1 MRILVTGA
9 AGFIGM
15 HLCAHLLAQGHQ
27 VVGCDNLS
35 DLTYDRDLK
44 IALLRHLGLDLPH
57 AADLSAGS
65 TFCHDQFTFVKLD
78 LLDQEGITQLITS
91 APFAV
96 VVNLAGLAGVRL
108 STSIPQQYV
117 RTNVNGFLHVLE
129 AIRLCKQQSP
139 ELAAPRLLMASS
151 SSVYGD
157 CTEVPFSECNTN
169 IRPKSVYAATKYM
182 DEILAYSYATLYN
195 LDIVAL
201 RFFTVYG
208 PYGRPDMA
216 PFIFLKALL
225 EDKEITLFN
234 AGQSRRDFT
243 YVGDIVTGIT
253 KIIEQPQPQPAQI
266 PASPPLAQPQAAAVA
281 TLPVPFAVYNIGNGQ
296 PIELFAFVRTLEEIT
311 GMHAKIKL
319 APMPQGDVTQTYA
332 DVSKLERD
340 YHFRPQTSLREG
352 LQAFYEWYC
361 SYYGDGKQQHIV

>member
-1 MRILVTGA
+1 M
-9 AGFIGM
+9 
-15 HLCAHLLAQGHQ
+15 
-27 VVGCDNLS
+27 
-35 DLTYDRDLK
+35 
-44 IALLRHLGLDLPH
+44 
-57 AADLSAGS
+57 
-65 TFCHDQFTFVKLD
+65 
-78 LLDQEGITQLITS
+78 
-91 APFAV
+91 
-96 VVNLAGLAGVRL
+96 
-108 STSIPQQYV
+108 
-117 RTNVNGFLHVLE
+117 RTNVNGFLHVLD

-139 ELAAPRLLMASS
+139 EATAPRLIMASS

-157 CTEVPFSECNTN
+157 CTEVPFSESNTN

-182 DEILAYSYATLYN
+182 DEILAYSYALLYN

-208 PYGRPDMA
+208 SYGRPDMA
-216 PFIFLKALL
+216 PCIFLQALL

-234 AGQSRRDFT
+234 GGQSRRDFT

-253 KIIEQPQPQPAQI
+253 KIIEQHKPQPAQQ
-266 PASPPLAQPQAAAVA
+266 SLPLLMPQSQAAAAVA
-281 TLPVPFAVYNIGNGQ
+281 TLPVPFAVYNIGNGH
-296 PIELFAFVRTLEEIT
+296 PIELFAFVRILEEIS
-311 GMHAKIKL
+311 GKHANIKL

-361 SYYGDGKQQHIV
+361 SYNGYGKLRHIG